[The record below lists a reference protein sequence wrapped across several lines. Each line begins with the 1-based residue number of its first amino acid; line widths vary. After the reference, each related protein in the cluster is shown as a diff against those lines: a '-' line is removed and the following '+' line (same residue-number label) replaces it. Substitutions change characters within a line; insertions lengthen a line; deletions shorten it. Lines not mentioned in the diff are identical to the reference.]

1 MSPIK
6 RMTSAFSS
14 AGDRS
19 SRVPGGDMPLQN
31 LKSLYAE
38 SPDLPIFTRAVSPC
52 PPRLPPAKPPLPG
65 LLPLLPNLSLTVY
78 TLRFFG
84 GCTRTRT
91 LDPLI
96 KRQFPRR
103 RQRLQ
108 LLAALCST
116 VEVARRTLRDRC
128 RGWGARIPPSLDGFG
143 DVRQP
148 QPAARAR
155 WRRRFAFFVSRLIGG
170 ELRFWAHLMDLE
182 F

>member
-65 LLPLLPNLSLTVY
+65 LLPLLHVGLPERLIRSAKVAAFAGLEPTMARVAALSLAAGTARIGRTV
-78 TLRFFG
+78 G
-84 GCTRTRT
+84 
-91 LDPLI
+91 
-96 KRQFPRR
+96 Q
-103 RQRLQ
+103 
-108 LLAALCST
+108 ALVKPT
-116 VEVARRTLRDRC
+116 VGVSHCGRC
-128 RGWGARIPPSLDGFG
+128 RSSPPSSSCPSHDPVPVGKDLLNVFAVHRLI
-143 DVRQP
+143 VRQ
-148 QPAARAR
+148 
-155 WRRRFAFFVSRLIGG
+155 
-170 ELRFWAHLMDLE
+170 
-182 F
+182 